1 MKKIIISLSIIAA
14 AALIVIGGTT
24 AFFSDTETSIG
35 NTFTAGKFDLQI
47 DSTCHY
53 DGMVCTASA
62 TGAPYQWKEE
72 TTGSSRIPELL
83 NTACA
88 CTWGLNAFTG
98 QPFFNFTDVKPGDDG
113 ENTVSLHIDNNP
125 AWVCAQIANLANAEN
140 GCNGPE
146 SAVDTTCGTSPTDPG
161 VGLGELQNNIYFDI
175 WKDTDCDNV
184 KDAGEDYLI
193 QNAKVTDSSWP
204 LFDSSNNG
212 TPLPG
217 GSTTCLGVSW
227 SVPPEVNNIIQ
238 TDSVSADV
246 IFSAVQSR
254 NNPDFLCGPPPEGKG
269 TLIVI
274 KHVINDNGG
283 SATAGNWTMNIT
295 DTNPSN
301 NHFAGAE
308 SPGVTI
314 TLDAGSYSVDE
325 SNGPAGYAK
334 SASAECSG
342 TIAAGD
348 TKTCTITNNDN
359 VPQLAQLTII
369 KHVINDN
376 GGSATA
382 GNWTMNITDTNPSNN
397 HFAGAESPGVTI
409 TLDPGTFSVDE
420 SGGPSGYSESKSTDC
435 SGTIAAGVPKTCTIT
450 NDDIQPLLTVTK
462 IVNGG
467 LKQIADFPLFVDAT
481 SVISG
486 VQNGF
491 NAGAYTVSETPQ
503 GTYVPTISGNC
514 ASDGSITLALGDVKS
529 CTITNACFDQ
539 ADVMLVLDKS
549 ASIDSTELGQLKTAA
564 LAFVTALNPDG
575 GVHMGQTSFSTTGS
589 LDQHLTGNQ
598 TLINA
603 AINGLATVLYTN
615 LYEGIHLANLEL
627 ADSNTPYERPTVPDF
642 MIVITDGNPNRPSP
656 DSNARAVALAE
667 ATAAKAAGVTIYVVG
682 VGSDVNTA
690 YLTTIAS
697 PSKYYSIS
705 NYSGLQAALAAIAT
719 CQ

>member
-269 TLIVI
+269 TLIV
-274 KHVINDNGG
+274 
-283 SATAGNWTMNIT
+283 
-295 DTNPSN
+295 
-301 NHFAGAE
+301 
-308 SPGVTI
+308 
-314 TLDAGSYSVDE
+314 
-325 SNGPAGYAK
+325 
-334 SASAECSG
+334 
-342 TIAAGD
+342 
-348 TKTCTITNNDN
+348 
-359 VPQLAQLTII
+359 I